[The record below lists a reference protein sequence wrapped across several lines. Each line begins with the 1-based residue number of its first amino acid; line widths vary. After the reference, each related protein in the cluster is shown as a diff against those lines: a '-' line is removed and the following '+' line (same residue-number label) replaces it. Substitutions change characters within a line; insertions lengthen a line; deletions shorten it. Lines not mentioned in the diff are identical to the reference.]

1 MTVVEHPGATRRR
14 TDVPTWHLVARL
26 WAIVRPHQRWL
37 WVSFAL
43 LLVHAGTRLL
53 QPWLVKTALDEH
65 LIDDRLDGFW
75 WLATGYFA
83 VAVVEWAAR
92 RGQLLCLERT
102 GQNALLD
109 LREQVFAHLQRLP
122 MRYLD
127 RTPVGRLVGRATTD
141 VESLQELFSSGLV
154 TILGDVVFLVAAVA
168 IMLSLSVPLTL
179 VSLLIVPVFVGIT
192 LWIRRKVRVFY
203 GELRNRL
210 SQMNADLHE
219 QVSGMEIVQLFG
231 QESKSAERFSESNAG
246 VQDSQLLTV
255 RWESVLSAL
264 TEMLGSFTT
273 ALILFYGSQLVLER
287 LGVGPAEAADA
298 GLTIGTLYAFVDYMQ
313 RMFVPLNDLS
323 LRYTVFQNALIA
335 SERIFTL
342 LDEPAESADPEAPRT
357 SEGRGRVE
365 LEHVTFGYDPEQP
378 VLVDFDLVV
387 APGEK
392 VAIVG
397 ATGAGKTTILSLVT
411 RLYEIQAGA
420 IRLDGVDIREMT
432 RAHLRRRVGV
442 VAQDVFL
449 FNGTILD
456 NVKLGRTDVSDADAI
471 AAADQ
476 LGLGEIVARFPGGYR
491 EPVAERGR
499 NLSSGEKQLIAF
511 AQMLLAEPDVL
522 ALDEATSN
530 VDAHTEHLLQQAV
543 ARLMHGRT
551 SIVIAHRLA
560 TIRDA
565 DRIVVLDRGRIVE
578 QGTHAELIA
587 KGGRY
592 ARLDALQ

>member
-511 AQMLLAEPDVL
+511 ARMLLAEPDVL